1 MVRGRRLR
9 SWGRITGGE
18 LIEHLDKDIEHVHED
33 IEHIITDHIE
43 PEGSE
48 VQEHLEEVDEHLH
61 DLMAHSQD
69 LKDAI
74 PLALLSVGDEGEIVE
89 VRGGRGMVQ
98 RLSEMGFTNTTR
110 VKVLSSS
117 SPGPVL
123 VGVRDARIALGRGI
137 AMKIMV
143 NTGGK
148 R

>member
-1 MVRGRRLR
+1 MGRSRRLR
-9 SWGRITGGE
+9 SWSRITGAE
-18 LIEHLDKDIEHVHED
+18 LIDPLDKDLNFV
-33 IEHIITDHIE
+33 
-43 PEGSE
+43 
-48 VQEHLEEVDEHLH
+48 
-61 DLMAHSQD
+61 
-69 LKDAI
+69 I
-74 PLALLSVGDEGEIVE
+74 PLALLSVGEEGEIVE
-89 VRGGRGMVQ
+89 IRGGRGMVQ
-98 RLSEMGFTNTTR
+98 RLSEMGFTNSTR

>member
-1 MVRGRRLR
+1 MGRSRRLR
-9 SWGRITGGE
+9 SWSRITGGD
-18 LIEHLDKDIEHVHED
+18 LIDPLDKDFNF
-33 IEHIITDHIE
+33 
-43 PEGSE
+43 
-48 VQEHLEEVDEHLH
+48 L
-61 DLMAHSQD
+61 
-69 LKDAI
+69 I
-74 PLALLSVGDEGEIVE
+74 PLALLSVGEEGEIVE
-89 VRGGRGMVQ
+89 IRGGRGMVQ
-98 RLSEMGFTNTTR
+98 RLSEMGFTNSTR